1 MICVSRD
8 GRPFRSTLL
17 AFASDTTDEHDTA
30 TMNSQLT
37 TRQHP
42 ELMEYFLAPDAHQQ
56 LNGSI
61 QPEENLPARAPTLAI
76 RVALWSPTDV
86 HWLRIAFMFERFRQA
101 VQGFS
106 LFRKLQCRFVFSS
119 IGTRTGSYFFQSNI
133 PRSEDDLVPICSSS
147 FIKVWSERRKFAGYR
162 KLPVSFVWHFHFGY
176 KAAR

>member
-42 ELMEYFLAPDAHQQ
+42 ELMEYFLAPDAYQQ

-76 RVALWSPTDV
+76 RVAL
-86 HWLRIAFMFERFRQA
+86 
-101 VQGFS
+101 
-106 LFRKLQCRFVFSS
+106 
-119 IGTRTGSYFFQSNI
+119 
-133 PRSEDDLVPICSSS
+133 
-147 FIKVWSERRKFAGYR
+147 
-162 KLPVSFVWHFHFGY
+162 
-176 KAAR
+176 